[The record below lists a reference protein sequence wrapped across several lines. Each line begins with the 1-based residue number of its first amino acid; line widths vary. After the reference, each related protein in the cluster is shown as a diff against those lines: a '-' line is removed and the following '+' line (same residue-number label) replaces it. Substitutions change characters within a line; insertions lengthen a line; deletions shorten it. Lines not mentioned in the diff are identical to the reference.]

1 MLCKHKQKGLGDKV
15 TEQKKFENMINI
27 MKPEPHRIL
36 EVVRQTAAESTFRVA
51 YNGKTEHGQFFMLS
65 IPKVGEAPI
74 SVSGRGDGF
83 VEFTIRKVGRLTE
96 GVFSLQAGST
106 LFMRGPYGNAWPI
119 DKFENKNLVVICGGT
134 GMAPVKTLLEHFY
147 DNDCFGKDVWL
158 IAGFRDSGS
167 ALFNDERAKFA
178 QKFNTIYTLDT
189 GADDGFEGGLVT
201 EHVSK
206 IPFDKFDDYN
216 AVIVGPPAM
225 MHFTALECMKCG
237 VPEEKIWVSFERKM
251 SCAVGKCG
259 HCKINET
266 YVCLEGPVFNY
277 TKAAKLFD

>member
-1 MLCKHKQKGLGDKV
+1 M
-15 TEQKKFENMINI
+15 TEQEKFENMIDI

-36 EVVRQTAAESTFRVA
+36 EVVRQTTAESTFRVA
-51 YNGKTEHGQFFMLS
+51 YDGETLDGQFFMLS

-74 SVSGRGDGF
+74 SVSGKGDGF

-96 GVFSLQAGST
+96 GVFNLQQGST
-106 LFMRGPYGNAWPI
+106 LFMRGPYGNPWPV
-119 DKFENKNLVVICGGT
+119 KEFENKPLVVICGGT

-147 DNDCFGKDVWL
+147 NNQEIAKDVYL
-158 IAGFRDSGS
+158 IAGFRDASC
-167 ALFNDERAKFA
+167 ALFNEERAKFA
-178 QKFNTIYTLDT
+178 EKFHAIYTLDT
-189 GADDGFEGGLVT
+189 GAAEGFEGGLVT
-201 EHVSK
+201 EHISK
-206 IPFDKFDDYN
+206 IPFNELGDYN
-216 AVIVGPPAM
+216 VVIVGPPVM
-225 MHFTALECMKCG
+225 MRFAGLECVKCG

-277 TKAAKLFD
+277 TTASKLFD